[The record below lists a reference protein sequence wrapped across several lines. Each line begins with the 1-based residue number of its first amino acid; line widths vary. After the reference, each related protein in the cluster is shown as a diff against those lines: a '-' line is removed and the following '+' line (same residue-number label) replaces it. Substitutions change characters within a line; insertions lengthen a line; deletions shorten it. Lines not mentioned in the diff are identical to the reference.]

1 MERYTKIYALP
12 ERLYCGGAP
21 VMICAGALLKDSA
34 TNDIIAQLKFRNV
47 SEKQISAISISLEA
61 CDLSGNRLT
70 GVEEYQYLG
79 LAAGNGVEFGD
90 QSAIILPDGN
100 SRAFTPRLNVVVFS
114 DGSEWRPGEGAVME
128 TLPKQEKLTDRLER
142 PELAKQYQRDTSPQS
157 VYEPIEYED
166 LWLCACG
173 NINKGESC
181 PRCKQ
186 KKENIFSALDVPR
199 LEEEAGAFEKSRE
212 QDKKKTKKLILIGA
226 AALAVLILVLA
237 VLGIQ
242 TARRNSFINQVK
254 AAHEETMIEAVAGV
268 IGVDPSIMTMANAA
282 KFEYTDVEIQGD
294 TFSMGCTFTFEV
306 LGIDFEYIF
315 EISGTMFDLDT
326 VDTRIV
332 TYSHS

>member
-12 ERLYCGGAP
+12 EQLYCGGAP
-21 VMICAGALLKDSA
+21 VMVCAGALLKDSA

-47 SEKQISAISISLEA
+47 SEKQISAISIGLEA
-61 CDLSGNRLT
+61 CDLSGNRLA

-79 LAAGNGVEFGD
+79 LAAGNSAEFGD

-100 SRAFTPRLNVVVFS
+100 SRSFTPRLNVVVFS
-114 DGSEWRPGEGAVME
+114 DGSEWKPGEGAVME
-128 TLPKQEKLTDRLER
+128 ALPRQEKLTDRLER
-142 PELAKQYQRDTSPQS
+142 PELAKQYRRDTSLQS

-181 PRCKQ
+181 PQCKQ

-199 LEEEAGAFEKSRE
+199 LEEEAAAFEKSRE
-212 QDKKKTKKLILIGA
+212 QDKKKTRRLILIGA
-226 AALAVLILVLA
+226 AALAVLILV
-237 VLGIQ
+237 VTVFGIQ
-242 TARRNSFINQVK
+242 TVRRNSFFDQVK
-254 AAHEETMIEAVAGV
+254 AAHEETMIEAIAGA
-268 IGVDPSIMTMANAA
+268 IGVDPGILTLANVV

-306 LGIDFEYIF
+306 LGMDFEYIF

-326 VDTRIV
+326 VETRIV